1 MAGSAVA
8 KALTRASRAAEERPP
23 PAADARMV
31 IVSDLHKGVRDGVD
45 DFLRCEPADARTPEP
60 VTGEETPA

>member
-1 MAGSAVA
+1 MAESAVF
-8 KALTRASRAAEERPP
+8 KALSRASRAAEARSL
-23 PAADARMV
+23 PAAEARIV
-31 IVSDLHKGVRDGVD
+31 IFSDLHKGVRDGVD

>member
-23 PAADARMV
+23 PAAEARIV
-31 IVSDLHKGVRDGVD
+31 IVSDLHKGVRDRAD
-45 DFLRCEPADARTPEP
+45 DFLRCEPAYFN
-60 VTGEETPA
+60 TGEETPA